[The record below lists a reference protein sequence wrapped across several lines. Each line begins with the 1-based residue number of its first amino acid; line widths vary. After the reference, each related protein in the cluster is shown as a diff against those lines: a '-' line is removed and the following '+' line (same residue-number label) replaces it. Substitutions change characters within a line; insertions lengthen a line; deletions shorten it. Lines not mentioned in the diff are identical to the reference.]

1 MAQMLVEFVL
11 LNIQV
16 TYRQARKYC
25 STVGPPVGSRPDKGF
40 QERLLVQV

>member
-25 STVGPPVGSRPDKGF
+25 SAVGPPVGPDQTK
-40 QERLLVQV
+40 VAKKD